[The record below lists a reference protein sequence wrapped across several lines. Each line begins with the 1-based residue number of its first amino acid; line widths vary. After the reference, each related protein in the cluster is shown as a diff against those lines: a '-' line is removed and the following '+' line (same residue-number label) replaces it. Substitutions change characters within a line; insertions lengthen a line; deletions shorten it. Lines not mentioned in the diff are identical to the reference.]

1 MLRKLLNRLFGPF
14 SSGGVIP
21 LGEFL
26 ILLQKSYAYLRKHR
40 YRVLSTELP
49 DDLLQKWL
57 MPMPDEKQA
66 EEYKRSFARQND
78 TLSQTQLPVFVFDHV
93 LQKRFNR
100 DISTFDDAEMEI
112 AVQPGARLRHSLD
125 FQRRDRPIRRG
136 VERLHIACLRIA
148 SFGPDADPHTR
159 RGPAG
164 PPTVAYRGN
173 AFAGRNRRWPHRSKQ
188 RFIPRFC
195 PLFLS

>member
-49 DDLLQKWL
+49 DDLLKKWL
-57 MPMPDEKQA
+57 MPMPGEKQA

-78 TLSQTQLPVFVFDHV
+78 TLSQTQLPVFVFDA
-93 LQKRFNR
+93 
-100 DISTFDDAEMEI
+100 AEMEI
-112 AVQPGARLRHSLD
+112 AGRDLRVYILLLNY
-125 FQRRDRPIRRG
+125 I
-136 VERLHIACLRIA
+136 
-148 SFGPDADPHTR
+148 FGMR
-159 RGPAG
+159 E
-164 PPTVAYRGN
+164 
-173 AFAGRNRRWPHRSKQ
+173 AGR
-188 RFIPRFC
+188 
-195 PLFLS
+195 PLIKFDIFDVENYDAIIERIEAQETEPE

>member
-1 MLRKLLNRLFGPF
+1 MLCKTIGALFEKKAARRNHDHKDAAQREERGF
-14 SSGGVIP
+14 NASACV
-21 LGEFL
+21 GEFL

-100 DISTFDDAEMEI
+100 DISTFDAAEMEI
-112 AVQPGARLRHSLD
+112 AGRDLRVYILLLNY
-125 FQRRDRPIRRG
+125 I
-136 VERLHIACLRIA
+136 
-148 SFGPDADPHTR
+148 FGMR
-159 RGPAG
+159 E
-164 PPTVAYRGN
+164 
-173 AFAGRNRRWPHRSKQ
+173 AGRSLIEFDIFDVENYDAIIERIEAQETEPE
-188 RFIPRFC
+188 
-195 PLFLS
+195 

>member
-1 MLRKLLNRLFGPF
+1 M
-14 SSGGVIP
+14 
-21 LGEFL
+21 GEFL

-93 LQKRFNR
+93 LQNA
-100 DISTFDDAEMEI
+100 STGI
-112 AVQPGARLRHSLD
+112 YRHSTTPKWKS
-125 FQRRDRPIRRG
+125 R
-136 VERLHIACLRIA
+136 
-148 SFGPDADPHTR
+148 
-159 RGPAG
+159 AG
-164 PPTVAYRGN
+164 
-173 AFAGRNRRWPHRSKQ
+173 
-188 RFIPRFC
+188 I
-195 PLFLS
+195 

>member
-66 EEYKRSFARQND
+66 EEYKRSVARQND

-112 AVQPGARLRHSLD
+112 AGGD
-125 FQRRDRPIRRG
+125 
-136 VERLHIACLRIA
+136 LRIYILLLNYI
-148 SFGPDADPHTR
+148 FGMR
-159 RGPAG
+159 
-164 PPTVAYRGN
+164 
-173 AFAGRNRRWPHRSKQ
+173 
-188 RFIPRFC
+188 
-195 PLFLS
+195 

>member
-14 SSGGVIP
+14 SPGSVIP

-26 ILLQKSYAYLRKHR
+26 ILLQKSYAYLRKHH

-49 DDLLQKWL
+49 DDLLKKWL
-57 MPMPDEKQA
+57 MPGEKQA

-112 AVQPGARLRHSLD
+112 AGRDLRVYILLLNYI
-125 FQRRDRPIRRG
+125 FGMREAGRPLIEFDIFDVG
-136 VERLHIACLRIA
+136 NYDAIIERIEAQETN
-148 SFGPDADPHTR
+148 PN
-159 RGPAG
+159 
-164 PPTVAYRGN
+164 PPTA
-173 AFAGRNRRWPHRSKQ
+173 
-188 RFIPRFC
+188 
-195 PLFLS
+195 

>member
-57 MPMPDEKQA
+57 MPMPGEKQA
-66 EEYKRSFARQND
+66 EEYKLNCLCSC
-78 TLSQTQLPVFVFDHV
+78 
-93 LQKRFNR
+93 
-100 DISTFDDAEMEI
+100 STTFYKNASTGI
-112 AVQPGARLRHSLD
+112 YRHSTTPKWKS
-125 FQRRDRPIRRG
+125 R
-136 VERLHIACLRIA
+136 
-148 SFGPDADPHTR
+148 
-159 RGPAG
+159 AG
-164 PPTVAYRGN
+164 
-173 AFAGRNRRWPHRSKQ
+173 
-188 RFIPRFC
+188 I
-195 PLFLS
+195 

>member
-1 MLRKLLNRLFGPF
+1 M
-14 SSGGVIP
+14 
-21 LGEFL
+21 GEFL

-100 DISTFDDAEMEI
+100 DISTFDAAEMEI
-112 AVQPGARLRHSLD
+112 AGAVFEYIIGLIPEAHALHVLLCD
-125 FQRRDRPIRRG
+125 FD
-136 VERLHIACLRIA
+136 
-148 SFGPDADPHTR
+148 
-159 RGPAG
+159 
-164 PPTVAYRGN
+164 
-173 AFAGRNRRWPHRSKQ
+173 
-188 RFIPRFC
+188 
-195 PLFLS
+195 

>member
-40 YRVLSTELP
+40 YRVLSTE
-49 DDLLQKWL
+49 
-57 MPMPDEKQA
+57 MPDEKQA

-112 AVQPGARLRHSLD
+112 AGGD
-125 FQRRDRPIRRG
+125 
-136 VERLHIACLRIA
+136 LRIYILLLNYI
-148 SFGPDADPHTR
+148 FGMR
-159 RGPAG
+159 E
-164 PPTVAYRGN
+164 
-173 AFAGRNRRWPHRSKQ
+173 AGR
-188 RFIPRFC
+188 
-195 PLFLS
+195 PLIEFDIFDVENYDAIIERIEAQETERE

>member
-1 MLRKLLNRLFGPF
+1 M
-14 SSGGVIP
+14 
-21 LGEFL
+21 GEFL

-112 AVQPGARLRHSLD
+112 AGRGFKNIYPAAELHFRNEGSGTAP
-125 FQRRDRPIRRG
+125 DRVRYFRRG
-136 VERLHIACLRIA
+136 ELRRNHRTNRSAGNRTGIKIPVRSIA
-148 SFGPDADPHTR
+148 SKVACSLFFLLYFR
-159 RGPAG
+159 SIPAI
-164 PPTVAYRGN
+164 V
-173 AFAGRNRRWPHRSKQ
+173 
-188 RFIPRFC
+188 
-195 PLFLS
+195 

>member
-26 ILLQKSYAYLRKHR
+26 SLLHTSFAYLRKHR

-49 DDLLQKWL
+49 DDLLKKWL
-57 MPMPDEKQA
+57 MPMPGEKQV
-66 EEYKRSFARQND
+66 EEYKRNFARQKD

-100 DISTFDDAEMEI
+100 DISTLGEAEMEI
-112 AVQPGARLRHSLD
+112 AGSDLRVYILLLNYI
-125 FQRRDRPIRRG
+125 FAMREAGRPLIEFDIFD
-136 VERLHIACLRIA
+136 VENYDAIIERIEA
-148 SFGPDADPHTR
+148 QE
-159 RGPAG
+159 AG
-164 PPTVAYRGN
+164 PE
-173 AFAGRNRRWPHRSKQ
+173 
-188 RFIPRFC
+188 
-195 PLFLS
+195 

>member
-40 YRVLSTELP
+40 YRVLSK
-49 DDLLQKWL
+49 KWL
-57 MPMPDEKQA
+57 MPMPGEKQA

-100 DISTFDDAEMEI
+100 DISTFDAAEMEI
-112 AVQPGARLRHSLD
+112 AGRDLRVYILLLNY
-125 FQRRDRPIRRG
+125 I
-136 VERLHIACLRIA
+136 
-148 SFGPDADPHTR
+148 FGMSE
-159 RGPAG
+159 
-164 PPTVAYRGN
+164 
-173 AFAGRNRRWPHRSKQ
+173 AGR
-188 RFIPRFC
+188 
-195 PLFLS
+195 PLIEFDIFDVENYDAIIERIEAQETERE